1 MNLVPL
7 TQIFSITYG
16 NKLDL
21 NKMRIVKP
29 DDKNA
34 IAFVSRTRE
43 NNGVISFVEKISNV
57 TPYETGLITVALGG
71 SVLSSFIQQN
81 NFYTG
86 QNVAVLKP
94 LEEMSFAVKVYYC
107 IAIFKN
113 AFRYSTCGREANKT
127 LRTIM
132 IPPLDDIPKYIHSTT
147 VPNFY
152 NFKQSVSTKIID
164 LNIQKWK
171 EFEYSDIFEI
181 KKGKRVTKLDMIE
194 GETPFIS
201 ATDKNNGIR
210 EYAGLVEMFHGN
222 VITVNY
228 NGSVGEAFYQ
238 EKPFWASDDVNVLY
252 PKFVLNKYIAM
263 FLIAVIKQDK
273 YRFNYGRKWHKER
286 MDISTMKLPVKC
298 DGTPDWEYME
308 NYIKSLPYSASI

>member
-273 YRFNYGRKWHKER
+273 YRFNYGRVNAG
-286 MDISTMKLPVKC
+286 INLT
-298 DGTPDWEYME
+298 
-308 NYIKSLPYSASI
+308 